1 MRKTGILSALLALAL
16 TACGGGDDSFV
27 GGTGTGGTTTPPVV
41 VGSLTLVTSSPT
53 VPSDGS
59 APAQISAFVRDASN
73 KFMKDVAVVFS
84 ASSGGLIITQGTT
97 DANGLATATLSS
109 AGDPSKRTITVTV
122 IAGTVTKTINVDVTG
137 TVLTVQGPAALTLSQ
152 QGTYT
157 VKLVDSG
164 NHPVANQTVTVSS
177 QRNNTLSGGTV
188 TTDSTGSSTFKMTGS
203 TGGNDTV
210 TVTALGLTATQAVAV
225 NSDSFT
231 ITAPVANTEVPLGT
245 PVTVTVR
252 WLANNAPV
260 VGQVVSWGTTRGTLS
275 VPTSTTNASGDASVS
290 VSANNAGG
298 AVVSAASG
306 VSTTQVA
313 IEFVATTAAQIDV
326 QPSAFT
332 IGTNQTSNITAVVRD
347 AIGNLVKNKT
357 VVFTLDDVS
366 GGTLSVGS
374 AVTDSQGRAQTVYT
388 SSNSTS
394 ANQGVKITATVQGT
408 VVSKQVALTV
418 AKREVFLSI
427 GTGNELSEPNT
438 AQYKIDYI
446 VQVTDSNGNGVANVP
461 VSLRILSDVYYKGQR
476 VAAVSPATGWST
488 VFTATGA
495 GSVSGLVG
503 QGCPDEDTL
512 GPVQYQRNGI
522 LDIVTPGVGGIEDY
536 NGNGRLDAGNI
547 AAVTPSNATTDANGF
562 VLVSVFYPQEYAYY
576 LDVSLSASTSVQGTE
591 YVRTSRFTLP
601 GLSSDFDDA
610 KKAPPGPL
618 SPFGVQTSCS
628 NPN

>member
-1 MRKTGILSALLALAL
+1 MRKTGILSALIALAL

-27 GGTGTGGTTTPPVV
+27 GGTGGGGGQTPAVT
-41 VGSLTLVTSSPT
+41 VGSLTLIASSPT

-59 APAQISAFVRDASN
+59 TPAQISAFVRDDSN
-73 KFMKDVAVVFS
+73 KFMKDVPVVFS

-97 DANGLATATLSS
+97 DDNGLATATLSS
-109 AGDPSKRTITVTV
+109 AGDPSKRTITVTAM
-122 IAGTVTKTINVDVTG
+122 AGSVTKTINVDVAG
-137 TVLTVQGPAALTLSQ
+137 TTLTVQGPAGLTLSQ

-164 NHPVANQTVTVSS
+164 NHAVPNQEVTVAS
-177 QRNNTLSGGTV
+177 QRNNTLTGTPV
-188 TTDSTGSSTFKMTGS
+188 TTDSTGSASFKMTAS
-203 TGGNDTV
+203 NGGNDTI

-231 ITAPVANTEVPLGT
+231 VTAPAANTEVTLGANQ
-245 PVTVTVR
+245 TVTVH
-252 WLANNAPV
+252 WTLNGVPV
-260 VGQVVSWGTTRGTLS
+260 AGQSVAFATTRGTVS
-275 VPTSTTNASGDASVS
+275 SPTAVTNASGDASVT
-290 VSANNAGG
+290 VSATNAGG
-298 AVVSAASG
+298 AVVSATSGAS
-306 VSTTQVA
+306 TAQVA
-313 IEFVATTAAQIDV
+313 IEFVATTAAQIEV

-332 IGTNQTSNITAVVRD
+332 VGINQASNITAVVRD
-347 AIGNLVKNKT
+347 TAGNLVKNKT

-394 ANQGVKITATVQGT
+394 ANEGVKITATVQGT
-408 VVSKQVALTV
+408 AVSKQVSLTV

-438 AQYKIDYI
+438 AQYKVEYI
-446 VQVTDSNGNGVANVP
+446 VQVTDSNGNGVPNVP
-461 VSLRILSDVYYKGQR
+461 VSLRILSDVYYKGFR
-476 VAAVSPATGWST
+476 VPAVAPATGWST
-488 VFTATGA
+488 AYTATGPD
-495 GSVSGLVG
+495 SVAGLVD

-512 GPVQYQRNGI
+512 GLPINQRNGI
-522 LDIVTPGVGGIEDY
+522 LDGGIGGIEDK
-536 NGNGRLDAGNI
+536 NSNGRLDAGNI
-547 AAVTPSNATTDANGF
+547 AAVTPSNATTNADGF
-562 VLVSVFYPQEYAYY
+562 VVVNVFYPQEYAYY

-601 GLSSDFDDA
+601 GLSTDFNDSA
-610 KKAPPGPL
+610 KAPPGPI
-618 SPFGVQTSCS
+618 SPFGVATSCS